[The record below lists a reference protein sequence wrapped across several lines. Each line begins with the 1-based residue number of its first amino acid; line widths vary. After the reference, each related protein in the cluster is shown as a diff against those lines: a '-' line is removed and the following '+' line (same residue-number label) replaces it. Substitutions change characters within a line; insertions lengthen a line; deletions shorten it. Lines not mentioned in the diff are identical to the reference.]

1 MDYERPDRPL
11 MGTHAKLTR
20 KYTMII
26 SLAYAKRLIKAGK
39 ATIATRCYNS
49 LTGETYWVI
58 NRHDLQRTDHAV
70 VNT

>member
-1 MDYERPDRPL
+1 
-11 MGTHAKLTR
+11 MGTHANYLEKIML
-20 KYTMII
+20 I

-49 LTGETYWVI
+49 LTGEAYWVI

-70 VNT
+70 VTA